1 MGASGLGF
9 WGLRFSFKIMVI
21 LSFGFRTTIDVS
33 NFLGITIDPK
43 PETLNPNYKGFAIEN
58 SDGNTSSSKQA
69 PEL

>member
-1 MGASGLGF
+1 
-9 WGLRFSFKIMVI
+9 MVI

-43 PETLNPNYKGFAIEN
+43 PETLNPIYKGFAIEN